1 MVRYVIQRYKP
12 TYILMKLL
20 QRIAFYSGGFIV
32 GLIILF
38 FFLGGKR
45 ASCDYGPEART
56 LKNIRSKPRIISPDA
71 MASFKEHDVDTSVVS
86 EILVSGE
93 VLFSE
98 SETDRDSCNIYVI
111 KSHQKSEV
119 IKLYFENCEDEAKL
133 FKITPGDN

>member
-1 MVRYVIQRYKP
+1 
-12 TYILMKLL
+12 
-20 QRIAFYSGGFIV
+20 
-32 GLIILF
+32 
-38 FFLGGKR
+38 
-45 ASCDYGPEART
+45 
-56 LKNIRSKPRIISPDA
+56 